1 MCIKMKMYLLIFLF
15 LPILLFSQ
23 NNLNPIS
30 FDKNAKI
37 EVGSN
42 FVGLEFHK
50 SRPLPQRISFYYPLA
65 NSVDVSTDYWY
76 RDTTFAIKGSVEFG
90 NEKIDLT
97 NELFPFTLTPF
108 YVGFK
113 KDYSDKTIKITYHFT
128 DKTRSAVITYT
139 IINKSDKSK
148 NVKYNLENNLSLK
161 TSHTFAYKND
171 FRYETKEN
179 KLFVAEH
186 LSNETG
192 QAVIYIL
199 YPDEKPSEARLNQDW
214 LSQKFEKEV
223 ASGDSL
229 SFVQIIGS
237 CKKDELLSITN
248 DIKLNYKWQI
258 NSFEQNII
266 SKISSASIFTTG
278 DEKLDRSVLWA
289 KAILETNKHYIDG
302 DIEPMPCPAEYNF
315 YFTHD
320 VLLTDLAAAKFDKDR
335 VKSDLDFI
343 MKHSDDSLII
353 PHAYYWK
360 DSSFVTEYANHDN
373 WNNFWFIIT
382 ASEYMKYSND
392 SVFIKRL
399 MPYAKKSIMQALK
412 TKGDDDLMWS
422 YRPDWWDIG
431 RRYGQRSYMT
441 LLSIKAIRS
450 YLFLAS
456 NLGANN
462 SELIEFEKTASK
474 MEVNLNS
481 VLWNKDY
488 NYLMNNI
495 EPGLLDTHYYAGSL
509 LAAHFN
515 VVDKEKLPKLIQT
528 AKAKLVDNKIGV
540 YTVYPMDF
548 ENLQDVWH
556 LANNESGPKYQYMN
570 GGIWPHSNVWYALA
584 LARNNE
590 KEEAISF
597 IKNTMTIDGI
607 MEGPNGQPA
616 MYEVRN
622 SNKENPYEYGTIDK
636 PQFMW
641 AGGWYLYSLYH
652 ILGIDNNDWNITFS
666 PYIPVNS
673 KILSFDLNINSEL
686 TKVTISRT
694 DNFNL
699 LIDGKKFNSL
709 VVPKDRKV
717 KKVDISCGK
726 YDDFL
731 FLECNSKLEKIDEGK
746 EIILTLSAFKG
757 HKSFIRFYS
766 PKKPEAIFV
775 DNNKVEPEL
784 INDEYIVRF
793 THTDTQSQIRIK
805 E

>member
-1 MCIKMKMYLLIFLF
+1 MKRYYLIFLF
-15 LPILLFSQ
+15 LPIILYSQ
-23 NNLNPIS
+23 NNLTPIT
-30 FDKNAKI
+30 FNKNAKI

-42 FVGLEFHK
+42 FIGVEFHK
-50 SRPLPQRISFYYPLA
+50 SRPFPQRISFYYPLA
-65 NSVDVSTDYWY
+65 NSIDVSTDYWY
-76 RDTTFAIKGSVEFG
+76 RDTSFVIKGILEFDD
-90 NEKIDLT
+90 EKIDLT
-97 NELFPFTLTPF
+97 NELFPFKLTPF
-108 YVGFK
+108 SVDFK
-113 KDYSDKTIKITYHFT
+113 KEYSNRTVKITYHYT
-128 DKTRSAVITYT
+128 DKTRSAIITYT
-139 IINKSDKSK
+139 IINKSGKSQ
-148 NVKYNLENNLSLK
+148 NVKYNLENNFSLK

-171 FRYETKEN
+171 FKFESKEN

-192 QAVIYIL
+192 KAALYIL
-199 YPDEKPSEARLNQDW
+199 YPEEKPTNAKLNQDW
-214 LSQKFEKEV
+214 LSQNFVKEV
-223 ASGDSL
+223 APGDSL
-229 SFVQIIGS
+229 SIVQIIGS
-237 CKKDELLSITN
+237 CKKDELINIAN
-248 DIKLNYKWQI
+248 DLEQNYLDQIK
-258 NSFEQNII
+258 SFEQNII
-266 SKISSASIFTTG
+266 SKISSASTFTTG

-320 VLLTDLAAAKFDKDR
+320 VLLTDLAAVKFDKER
-335 VKSDLDFI
+335 VKNDLNFI

-360 DSSFVTEYANHDN
+360 DSAFVTEYANHDN

-382 ASEYMKYSND
+382 VSEYLKYTND
-392 SVFIKRL
+392 SLFIKKL
-399 MPYAKKSIMQALK
+399 MPYAKKSMMQALK

-450 YLFLAS
+450 YLYLAS
-456 NLGANN
+456 NFRENN
-462 SELIEFEKTASK
+462 SELTELENIASR
-474 MEVNLNS
+474 MEVSLNS

-495 EPGLLDTHYYAGSL
+495 EPTLLDKHFYAGSL

-515 VVDKEKLPKLIQT
+515 VIDKDKLPKLITT
-528 AKAKLVDNKIGV
+528 AKSKLVDNKIGV

-548 ENLQDVWH
+548 DNLQDEWH

-570 GGIWPHSNVWYALA
+570 GGIWPHLNVWYALA

-590 KEEAISF
+590 KEEAINF

-607 MEGPNGQPA
+607 MEGPNGQPS

-622 SNKENPYEYGTIDK
+622 SNKENPSVYGTIDK

-652 ILGIDNNDWNITFS
+652 ILGIDNSDWNITFS

-673 KILSFDLNINSEL
+673 SKISFDLNINSEL
-686 TKVTISRT
+686 ANVTIKRSEK
-694 DNFNL
+694 FNII
-699 LIDGKKFNSL
+699 IDGKKFNSL
-709 VVPKDRKV
+709 VVPKNIKV
-717 KKVDISCGK
+717 KNVDISCGNYK
-726 YDDFL
+726 EFTI
-731 FLECNSKLEKIDEGK
+731 LECNSRLEKIDEGK
-746 EIILTLSAFKG
+746 EIIFTLSAFKG
-757 HKSFIRFYS
+757 HNSFIRFYS
-766 PKKPEAIFV
+766 PKKPEAIFI

-784 INDEYIVRF
+784 INGEYMVYFSHSSI
-793 THTDTQSQIRIK
+793 QSQIRIK